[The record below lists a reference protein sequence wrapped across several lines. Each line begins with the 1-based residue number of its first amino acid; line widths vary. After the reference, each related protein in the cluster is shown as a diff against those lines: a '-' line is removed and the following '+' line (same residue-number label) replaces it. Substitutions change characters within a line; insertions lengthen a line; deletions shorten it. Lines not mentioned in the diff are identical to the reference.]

1 MIRSVRVLP
10 ILFAVTF
17 CGAAPLHAQSAAST
31 SSRFYAEI
39 DVAATLGHKSDK
51 AVGGE
56 AGYRLRPQ
64 LDVFFEGG
72 HIGNAASADLDSR
85 ATTIGNAVGASA
97 SAVAKVNYF
106 DAGARY
112 HIQTTRTGPFQPYVT
127 AGVGAAHVKNQ
138 TTLSVNGTTV
148 DPTSLG
154 VLFGTDLNGTETSG
168 FFMLGGGGT
177 VPFGKRY
184 LVDVSYRY
192 GRVFQKSDSNGNV
205 VIAGINTHRVQ
216 AGLGITF

>member
-1 MIRSVRVLP
+1 MMRSVRVLP
-10 ILFAVTF
+10 IWFAVTL
-17 CGAAPLHAQSAAST
+17 CSAAQLYAQPAAST
-31 SSRFYAEI
+31 SNRGYAEI
-39 DVAATLGHKSDK
+39 DLAATLGHKSDK

-56 AGYRLRPQ
+56 AGYRLRRQ
-64 LDVFFEGG
+64 FDVFFEGG

-85 ATTIGNAVGASA
+85 ATTIGNAVGATA

-106 DAGARY
+106 DAGVRY
-112 HIQTTRTGPFQPYVT
+112 HIQTTRTGRFEPYLA
-127 AGVGAAHVKNQ
+127 AGVGVAQVKNA

-148 DPTSLG
+148 DPASLG
-154 VLFGTDLNGTETSG
+154 VQFGTDLSGTEKSG
-168 FFMLGGGGT
+168 FFMFGGGGT

-184 LVDVSYRY
+184 LVDLSYRY
-192 GRVFQKSDSNGNV
+192 GRVFQRSDSSGNV